1 MTSIARTDE
10 KAARAEQGA
19 SASSRV
25 VELDVRPDLRAGR
38 EPFGRI
44 MATVQALRDGEEL
57 LLRATF
63 EPVPLFHVL
72 MEQGFRHEA
81 TEHGPQDWSVRF
93 WKPQEKSASQGP
105 DVPAVSTPSTQPM
118 STSSAPVA
126 ELDVRVIP
134 PRDKHPTIF
143 RTLEALKPGEALLLL
158 NDHDPRP
165 LRYQLMAERPD
176 SFEWTYQDEGP
187 EVWRVRIYR
196 K

>member
-1 MTSIARTDE
+1 MTSTAPADK
-10 KAARAEQGA
+10 KA
-19 SASSRV
+19 SRV

-93 WKPQEKSASQGP
+93 WKPERKAASQGP
-105 DVPAVSTPSTQPM
+105 DVPAVPTTTSTQPM

-165 LRYQLMAERPD
+165 LRYQLDAEHPGGYD
-176 SFEWTYQDEGP
+176 WTYEAQGP
-187 EVWRVRIYR
+187 ELWKVRISR
-196 K
+196 R

>member
-1 MTSIARTDE
+1 MTSTAPADK
-10 KAARAEQGA
+10 KA
-19 SASSRV
+19 SCV

-44 MATVQALRDGEEL
+44 MATVKALRAGEEL

-81 TEHGPQDWSVRF
+81 TEHEPQDWSVRF
-93 WKPQEKSASQGP
+93 WKPQENSASK
-105 DVPAVSTPSTQPM
+105 VPAVSTTSTQPM
-118 STSSAPVA
+118 PTSSVPVA

-165 LRYQLMAERPD
+165 LRYQLDAEHPGGYD
-176 SFEWTYQDEGP
+176 WSYEAQGP
-187 EVWRVRIYR
+187 ELWKVRISR

>member
-1 MTSIARTDE
+1 MTSTAPADK
-10 KAARAEQGA
+10 KA
-19 SASSRV
+19 SRV

-44 MATVQALRDGEEL
+44 MSTVQALRDGEEL

-63 EPVPLFHVL
+63 KPVPLFHVL
-72 MEQGFRHEA
+72 MEQGFRYEA

-93 WKPQEKSASQGP
+93 WN
-105 DVPAVSTPSTQPM
+105 PSTQPM
-118 STSSAPVA
+118 SNPSASAA

-165 LRYQLMAERPD
+165 LRYQLDAEHPGGYD
-176 SFEWTYQDEGP
+176 WTYEAQGP
-187 EVWRVRIYR
+187 ELWKVRISR

>member
-1 MTSIARTDE
+1 MTI
-10 KAARAEQGA
+10 
-19 SASSRV
+19 

-44 MATVQALRDGEEL
+44 MAAVKALGDGEQL

-63 EPVPLFHVL
+63 EPVPLFHV
-72 MEQGFRHEA
+72 MQEQGFRHEA

-93 WKPQEKSASQGP
+93 WRPAASPSGRP
-105 DVPAVSTPSTQPM
+105 DVPTPSTNSMTTP
-118 STSSAPVA
+118 SAPAA

-143 RTLEALKPGEALLLL
+143 RTLEALRPGEALLLL

-165 LRYQLMAERPD
+165 LRYQLDAEHPAGFD
-176 SFEWTYQDEGP
+176 WVYEAQGP
-187 EVWRVRIYR
+187 ELWRVRITR
-196 K
+196 R

>member
-1 MTSIARTDE
+1 MTSTAPADK
-10 KAARAEQGA
+10 KA
-19 SASSRV
+19 SCV

-44 MATVQALRDGEEL
+44 MATVKALRAGEEL

-93 WKPQEKSASQGP
+93 WKP
-105 DVPAVSTPSTQPM
+105 STQSM

-165 LRYQLMAERPD
+165 LRYQLDAEHPGGYD
-176 SFEWTYQDEGP
+176 WTYEAQGP
-187 EVWRVRIYR
+187 ELWKVRISR

>member
-1 MTSIARTDE
+1 MTSTARTDE
-10 KAARAEQGA
+10 KAP
-19 SASSRV
+19 RV

-93 WKPQEKSASQGP
+93 WKPQAQAASPGP
-105 DVPAVSTPSTQPM
+105 DVPAVPTTPTQPM

-143 RTLEALKPGEALLLL
+143 RTLESLKPGEALLLL

-165 LRYQLMAERPD
+165 LRYQLDAEHPGGYD
-176 SFEWTYQDEGP
+176 WAYEAQGP
-187 EVWRVRIYR
+187 ELWKVRISR
-196 K
+196 R